1 MIDAPGDQTAPYAF
15 HLFDLSQATAYTP
28 GTVTDATLSPS
39 RETDVYRFEATAG
52 ERYYFD
58 AQRFT
63 GGDIFWRLVNPF
75 GKLVFDRT
83 SFANDVGI
91 VTLELTGAYT
101 LLIEGPVGMTG
112 QTSYRFN
119 AQRIADDVKPLVFG
133 QAQGIE
139 GRQWTAG
146 QLGGAAYLDGAMYAE
161 VAHSATINVVHNMTL
176 EAWIKVDR
184 FADGGAATPILYKG
198 NPSSGQRAYALW
210 VNPNGSVTFSTWDN
224 YVGTTT
230 LTSNVADLIRADE
243 WHHVAAVVNRDG
255 SVATLYVD
263 GLDRGS
269 VGVVYFRDSFS
280 IDTPLLIGRNLET
293 GFGNFEGT
301 LDEVRLWNVARTGAQ
316 IAGAKDAELVGTEAG
331 LMMYLKANEGSGSV
345 LGDASNQGNAAQIRN
360 VYGAGSAVVAG
371 RIDHTG
377 QRDFYSF
384 TLAEAKQLYFD
395 SLTQNTGLTW
405 TLSGPRGAVVNAR
418 SFTASDSF
426 EFGAG
431 SPVLDLVAGDYTL
444 MIDAP
449 GDQTAPYAFHLY
461 DLSQATPYTPGT
473 VTDGV
478 LSPARESDLYQ
489 FQATAGDRYYFDAQ
503 RFSGGDIFWRLVNP
517 FGKLVFDR
525 TNFTSDVGIVTLEL
539 TGAYTLLIEGP
550 VGMTGQT
557 TYRFNAQRI
566 ADDVKPLVFGQAQG
580 IDGRQWTS
588 GQLGGAAYLDGAMYG
603 EVASSATIDVTRTL
617 TLEAWVKVDR
627 FADSGLTP
635 IVYKGNGAGTQRTY
649 ALWVNGAD
657 GSVVYST
664 SDNFGGTN
672 IQEVTLATAGG
683 LIAADE
689 WHHVA
694 VVADRNGIPN
704 STVQLI
710 QIYVDGVLQ
719 ANSAGG
725 PQVFRIDTN
734 ANSTSNALLIGR
746 DLEGHGNFEGTI
758 DEVRL
763 WNVAR
768 NAAQIQASMG
778 AELLGSES
786 GLVLYLKANEGTGS
800 VLADASGLGN
810 AAQIRNVYTAGSAV
824 VAGKIDHPGQRDFYT
839 FTLAQAKLLYFD
851 SLTQNASLTWTLSG
865 PRGTVVNARSF
876 TASDSFEF
884 GTGSPV
890 LDLVAGDYTLMVDAP
905 GDQTSPYAFHLY
917 DLSQATV
924 LTPGTIV
931 NGDLTP
937 ARETDVY
944 RFTANSGDQ
953 FFFDGLSF
961 AGGEAY
967 WKLINPFGKI
977 VFDRTA
983 FPTDVG
989 VLTLELSGAYTLL
1002 IEGRVT
1008 TTGIATY
1015 SFNVDPRGNVPLPT
1029 PPAGTP
1035 LVLGATTSD
1044 AISVAGEQDRYTFTL
1059 GADARVDFDSLTNS
1073 ANLVWTLTGPQGALV
1088 LSRAFSSSDSS
1099 AGTSIFDLVAGNY
1112 ALTVSGTGTSTGS
1125 YSLRLFD
1132 LAQASALSFN
1142 ASGTAVVTS
1151 QLSPANETDL

>member
-1 MIDAPGDQTAPYAF
+1 MAPRGGGGEPGWVGGDAVCGRGGSGQRWGGLFQGFVLDRHAAADRAQPGDGLWQLRGHARRGAPLERGAHRCADRGREGCGARRHRGRADDVPEGERRQRQRARRCEQPGQQRADSQRLRGGQRGGGGEDRPSGAARLLQLHARGSQAAVLRLPHPEHGPDLDALRAARSFTASDSFEFGAGSPVLDLVAGDYTLMIDAPGDQTAPYAF

-28 GTVTDATLSPS
+28 GTVTDATLSPA

-146 QLGGAAYLDGAMYAE
+146 QLGGGVYLDGAMYAE

-184 FADGGAATPILYKG
+184 FADGDAATPILYKG
-198 NPSSGQRAYALW
+198 NPSSGQRTYALW
-210 VNPNGSVTFSTWDN
+210 VNQNGSVTFSTWDN

-263 GLDRGS
+263 GVDRGS

-316 IAGAKDAELVGTEAG
+316 IAASKDAELVGTEAG
-331 LMMYLKANEGSGSV
+331 LMMYLKANEGTGSV
-345 LGDASNQGNAAQIRN
+345 LADASNQGNSAQIRN
-360 VYGAGSAVVAG
+360 VYGPGSAVVAG
-371 RIDHTG
+371 RIDHPG

-449 GDQTAPYAFHLY
+449 GDQTAPYAFHLF
-461 DLSQATPYTPGT
+461 DLSQATAYTPGT

-478 LSPARESDLYQ
+478 LSPARETDLYR
-489 FQATAGDRYYFDAQ
+489 FEATAGERYYFDAQ
-503 RFSGGDIFWRLVNP
+503 RFTGGDIFWRLVNP

-557 TYRFNAQRI
+557 SYRFNAQRI

-580 IDGRQWTS
+580 IEGRQWTA
-588 GQLGGAAYLDGAMYG
+588 GQLGGGVYLDGAMYA
-603 EVASSATIDVTRTL
+603 EVAHSATINVVHNM
-617 TLEAWVKVDR
+617 TLEAWIKVDR
-627 FADSGLTP
+627 FADGDAATP
-635 IVYKGNGAGTQRTY
+635 ILYKGNPSSGQRTY
-649 ALWVNGAD
+649 ALWVNQN
-657 GSVVYST
+657 GSVTFST
-664 SDNFGGTN
+664 WDNYVGTT
-672 IQEVTLATAGG
+672 TLTSNVAD
-683 LIAADE
+683 LIRADE

-694 VVADRNGIPN
+694 AVVNRDGSVA
-704 STVQLI
+704 TL
-710 QIYVDGVLQ
+710 YVDGVDRGSVGVVYFV
-719 ANSAGG
+719 NS
-725 PQVFRIDTN
+725 FSIDTP
-734 ANSTSNALLIGR
+734 LLIGR
-746 DLEGHGNFEGTI
+746 NLESGFGNFEGTL

-768 NAAQIQASMG
+768 TGAQIAASKD
-778 AELLGSES
+778 AELVGTEA
-786 GLVLYLKANEGTGS
+786 GL
-800 VLADASGLGN
+800 
-810 AAQIRNVYTAGSAV
+810 
-824 VAGKIDHPGQRDFYT
+824 
-839 FTLAQAKLLYFD
+839 
-851 SLTQNASLTWTLSG
+851 
-865 PRGTVVNARSF
+865 
-876 TASDSFEF
+876 
-884 GTGSPV
+884 
-890 LDLVAGDYTLMVDAP
+890 MM
-905 GDQTSPYAFHLY
+905 
-917 DLSQATV
+917 
-924 LTPGTIV
+924 
-931 NGDLTP
+931 
-937 ARETDVY
+937 
-944 RFTANSGDQ
+944 
-953 FFFDGLSF
+953 
-961 AGGEAY
+961 
-967 WKLINPFGKI
+967 
-977 VFDRTA
+977 
-983 FPTDVG
+983 
-989 VLTLELSGAYTLL
+989 
-1002 IEGRVT
+1002 
-1008 TTGIATY
+1008 
-1015 SFNVDPRGNVPLPT
+1015 
-1029 PPAGTP
+1029 
-1035 LVLGATTSD
+1035 
-1044 AISVAGEQDRYTFTL
+1044 
-1059 GADARVDFDSLTNS
+1059 
-1073 ANLVWTLTGPQGALV
+1073 
-1088 LSRAFSSSDSS
+1088 
-1099 AGTSIFDLVAGNY
+1099 
-1112 ALTVSGTGTSTGS
+1112 
-1125 YSLRLFD
+1125 
-1132 LAQASALSFN
+1132 
-1142 ASGTAVVTS
+1142 
-1151 QLSPANETDL
+1151 